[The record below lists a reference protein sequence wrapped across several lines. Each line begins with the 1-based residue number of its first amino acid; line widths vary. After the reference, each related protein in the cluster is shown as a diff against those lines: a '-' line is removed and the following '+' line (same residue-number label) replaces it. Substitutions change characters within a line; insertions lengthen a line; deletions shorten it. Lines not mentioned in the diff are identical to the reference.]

1 MKGKSKMK
9 KLISLLLVLI
19 CVFTMAGCAKNKNG
33 ETGEGATATG
43 QTASQSEVTD
53 GGQQTADPNATLA
66 PSTNKTVVTEETAPD
81 IYWDYSIAYHLK
93 CCEAM
98 QTKKPEKIAW
108 ALVKEI
114 ALRQCPTCNPPQY
127 ENYIENEE

>member
-1 MKGKSKMK
+1 MK
-9 KLISLLLVLI
+9 KFISLLLVLI
-19 CVFTMAGCAKNKNG
+19 FVVSMAGCAKNKNG
-33 ETGEGATATG
+33 EAGEGATTG
-43 QTASQSEVTD
+43 QTSSQGDVAE
-53 GGQQTADPNATLA
+53 GGQQTQDPNATLA

-93 CCEAM
+93 GCEAM